1 MVREIAKISP
11 KFRFRVLRNF
21 AKFKENFTKHEI
33 NNFMK
38 ISRNYENENFRS
50 HPTPGIYVR
59 REMNRKRCREKETEK
74 LVKEG
79 FGLVEFLL

>member
-59 REMNRKRCREKETEK
+59 REMKRKRCREKETEK